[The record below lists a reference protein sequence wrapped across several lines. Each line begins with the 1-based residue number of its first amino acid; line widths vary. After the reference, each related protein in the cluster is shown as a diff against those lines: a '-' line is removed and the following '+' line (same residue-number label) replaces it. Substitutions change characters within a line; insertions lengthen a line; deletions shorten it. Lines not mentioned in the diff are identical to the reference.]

1 MALQTSYI
9 KNSLAVKYASEALFG
24 AVYSAAGTSTAGT
37 EPTGG
42 APAYARKSLTWSQGG
57 TGTATTS
64 WTADIPSGF
73 TAAGF
78 GYHTAVTAGTYVD
91 GGALTSQAFASQGTL
106 AVSATFTES

>member
-1 MALQTSYI
+1 MALQTTYA
-9 KNSLAVKYASEALFG
+9 KNSLAAKYATEALFG

-42 APAYARKSLTWSQGG
+42 SPAYARKSLTWSAPSSGVI
-57 TGTATTS
+57 TTS

-73 TAAGF
+73 TTAGY

-91 GGALTSQAFASQGTL
+91 GGALTSQAFSSQGSL
-106 AVSATFTES
+106 VVSATFTET